1 MAKKKHVTKHATN
14 INYNKNEV
22 HIHLGERKKRAKK
35 RKATNPRSSH
45 SHAPQFSSQIT
56 VNRPQQFDPMTQSQR
71 ETILGQVPVPVPVK
85 TPVLMLMEQ

>member
-14 INYNKNEV
+14 INNNKNDV

-45 SHAPQFSSQIT
+45 PYAPQFLS
-56 VNRPQQFDPMTQSQR
+56 
-71 ETILGQVPVPVPVK
+71 
-85 TPVLMLMEQ
+85 

>member
-45 SHAPQFSSQIT
+45 PYAPQFLS
-56 VNRPQQFDPMTQSQR
+56 
-71 ETILGQVPVPVPVK
+71 
-85 TPVLMLMEQ
+85 